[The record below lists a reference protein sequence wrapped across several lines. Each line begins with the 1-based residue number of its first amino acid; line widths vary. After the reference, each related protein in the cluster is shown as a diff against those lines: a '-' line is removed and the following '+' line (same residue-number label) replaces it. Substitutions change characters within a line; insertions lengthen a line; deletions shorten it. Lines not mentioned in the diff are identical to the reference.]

1 MPLLITIA
9 RRFLHLNFLMELAVV
24 VVVAGLEITLDVRP
38 WTAMPAFFDSK
49 VPQVQVSQMHL

>member
-1 MPLLITIA
+1 
-9 RRFLHLNFLMELAVV
+9 MELAVV